1 MDDIHSPEPY
11 YTSIA
16 SSDEGEADDGPF
28 EAKREAKRRH
38 HSGSGGE
45 EPFSVQPEGQTS
57 RLRHDSHKS
66 SKHRSRE
73 DKSKH
78 SHSSRH
84 AEKEKSTHSRRH
96 HKSPS
101 SHHSSSHHKDRSSH
115 REDPKKSHSRRSDS
129 PRKRRPSAGDEK
141 NHSSK
146 RTRVQEEQD
155 KTPEMMETEENVEVK
170 DEAKYSP
177 ASNASHE
184 SGASTSGADVK
195 ESESVA
201 HRSGHRWSKFESD
214 SDEENREQRSPTP
227 PKLDTESDDENTD
240 EELFES
246 KDRRNLDTS
255 DFADKDFEDL
265 TEEEKAMMSPEAL
278 AKREEEYQKGL
289 IAQLP
294 VYFPG
299 VQGCRN
305 VAEFEC
311 LNRIE
316 EGTFG
321 VVYRAREK
329 KTDEIVALKRLKM
342 EREKEGFPITSLREV
357 NMLLKAGSHPNVVNV
372 REIVVGSN
380 MDKIYL
386 VMEYVEHDMKALM
399 ETLKNR
405 KKNFPIGQV
414 KTLLHQLLSGCAHMH
429 SEWILHRDLKTSNL
443 LLSHKGILKIGD
455 FGLAR
460 EFGDP
465 LKEYTPIVV
474 TLWYRAPEL
483 LLGAK
488 KYSTP
493 IDMWSVGCIF
503 AEFLKLMPLFPGKS
517 EMDEVNKIFM
527 ELGSPSEKIWPGY
540 SELPYVKQCSFT
552 HYPYNQLRKKFGSN
566 VITDTGFQLLNRFL
580 TYNPDRRISA
590 AEALDHP
597 WFAEEPQPIPPDM
610 FPTWPAKSELSKM
623 PARSPPRP
631 SSKNA
636 IPAHAPTQAE
646 IEMLKQL
653 NVDPQKMSGGF
664 NLRFDAPKF

>member
-1 MDDIHSPEPY
+1 MVKQDNYADLAGPNAICLSEVLHAKFESLKMDDSHSPDRPY
-11 YTSIA
+11 YTSI
-16 SSDEGEADDGPF
+16 S
-28 EAKREAKRRH
+28 AKE
-38 HSGSGGE
+38 
-45 EPFSVQPEGQTS
+45 
-57 RLRHDSHKS
+57 
-66 SKHRSRE
+66 
-73 DKSKH
+73 
-78 SHSSRH
+78 
-84 AEKEKSTHSRRH
+84 
-96 HKSPS
+96 
-101 SHHSSSHHKDRSSH
+101 DRSDH
-115 REDPKKSHSRRSDS
+115 RWNNYSDSEEDVVPSPVPSPPKKE
-129 PRKRRPSAGDEK
+129 SASED
-141 NHSSK
+141 
-146 RTRVQEEQD
+146 
-155 KTPEMMETEENVEVK
+155 
-170 DEAKYSP
+170 
-177 ASNASHE
+177 
-184 SGASTSGADVK
+184 DV
-195 ESESVA
+195 
-201 HRSGHRWSKFESD
+201 
-214 SDEENREQRSPTP
+214 
-227 PKLDTESDDENTD
+227 SDDEPHAKKSRRVEWNR
-240 EELFES
+240 EEIVE
-246 KDRRNLDTS
+246 
-255 DFADKDFEDL
+255 KDFEDL
-265 TEEEKAMMSPEAL
+265 TEEEKAMLSPETL
-278 AKREEEYQKGL
+278 AKKEEDYQKSL
-289 IAQLP
+289 IVMLP

-405 KKNFPIGQV
+405 KKFFPIGQV

-483 LLGAK
+483 LLGTK
-488 KYSTP
+488 KYSTA

-503 AEFLKLMPLFPGKS
+503 AEFLKLVPLFPGKS
-517 EMDEVNKIFM
+517 EMDEINKIFTD
-527 ELGSPSEKIWPGY
+527 LGTPSEKIWPGY
-540 SELPYVKQCSFT
+540 SELPFVKTCSFT

-566 VITDTGFQLLNRFL
+566 VINDTGFQLLNKRSEADSSGDV
-580 TYNPDRRISA
+580 PDVAGEERTQQDSHADA
-590 AEALDHP
+590 AEAVEERRWKRPRTEPGGDRDVEAAERRPAEDERRLQ
-597 WFAEEPQPIPPDM
+597 FA
-610 FPTWPAKSELSKM
+610 L
-623 PARSPPRP
+623 
-631 SSKNA
+631 
-636 IPAHAPTQAE
+636 
-646 IEMLKQL
+646 
-653 NVDPQKMSGGF
+653 
-664 NLRFDAPKF
+664 